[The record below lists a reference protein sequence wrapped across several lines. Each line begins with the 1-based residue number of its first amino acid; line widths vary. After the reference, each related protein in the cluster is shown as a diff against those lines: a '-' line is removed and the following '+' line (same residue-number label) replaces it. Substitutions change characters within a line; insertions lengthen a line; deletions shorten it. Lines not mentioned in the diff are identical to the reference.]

1 MNPPIAVVAGAILF
15 ENKYLI
21 ARRRE
26 GKAMAGFWEFPGGKI
41 EQGESPYDALEREI
55 LEELGIKIHAT
66 KVIGTNLHHYPAFS
80 VELIL
85 VQAHFVSG
93 EIRLSDHDAFVWV
106 DPKDFQHYVF
116 ADADVPFISLLCQ
129 N

>member
-1 MNPPIAVVAGAILF
+1 
-15 ENKYLI
+15 
-21 ARRRE
+21 
-26 GKAMAGFWEFPGGKI
+26 
-41 EQGESPYDALEREI
+41 
-55 LEELGIKIHAT
+55 
-66 KVIGTNLHHYPAFS
+66 
-80 VELIL
+80 